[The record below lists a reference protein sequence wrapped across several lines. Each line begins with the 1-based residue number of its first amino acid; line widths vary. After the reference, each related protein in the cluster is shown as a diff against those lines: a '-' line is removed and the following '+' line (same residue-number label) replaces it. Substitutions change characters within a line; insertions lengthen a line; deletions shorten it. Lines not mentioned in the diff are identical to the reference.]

1 MMKPVAIVC
10 VLLVISGCAD
20 SQQNVNNS
28 APSEQDQVAST
39 KPDSSLS
46 TDSADP
52 SAATNQ
58 ETQESAV
65 SNEHSESSLP
75 KTDAE
80 WKKRLTEEQFYV
92 TRKKGTERPFTNAYW
107 DNKKEGL
114 YRCVCCNEPLFSS
127 ETKYKS
133 GTGWP
138 SFYQPVSESAV
149 REEEDRSLFSV
160 RTEVLC
166 SRCDAHL
173 GHVFEDGPQPT
184 GLRYCMNSASLRFVE
199 KGPTDGASESSDET
213 RSNDNAGEPADG
225 N

>member
-1 MMKPVAIVC
+1 MIKPVAISSL
-10 VLLVISGCAD
+10 LLVISGCAD
-20 SQQNVNNS
+20 SQQNVNSS
-28 APSEQDQVAST
+28 APSEQDQVVSETESSSSSVTDETSAT
-39 KPDSSLS
+39 PD
-46 TDSADP
+46 
-52 SAATNQ
+52 
-58 ETQESAV
+58 QESAV
-65 SNEHSESSLP
+65 SQESPESALP
-75 KTDAE
+75 RTNAE
-80 WKKRLTEEQFYV
+80 WKERLTREQFYV

-114 YRCVCCNEPLFSS
+114 YRCVCCGEPLFSS

-138 SFYQPVSESAV
+138 SFYKPVSETAV

-184 GLRYCMNSASLRFVE
+184 GLRYCMNSASLKFEE
-199 KGPTDGASESSDET
+199 KSDQSEPENSDKQPE
-213 RSNDNAGEPADG
+213 D
-225 N
+225 